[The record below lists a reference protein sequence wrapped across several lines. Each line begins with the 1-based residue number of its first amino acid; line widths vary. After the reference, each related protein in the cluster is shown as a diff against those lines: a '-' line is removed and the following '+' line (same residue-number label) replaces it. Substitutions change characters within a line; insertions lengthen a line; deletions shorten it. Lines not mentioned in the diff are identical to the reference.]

1 MNKKDISFFDDQPI
15 FILDYNS
22 HDILD
27 ANNSAVELYGYSRDE
42 LCEMNLSDLGG
53 KTQRYELLGNQENGS
68 SSRDDIWVH
77 ESKEG
82 DKLFIQFT
90 SHVFSYQGSPVT
102 LAVAHDVASQIEK
115 KEERRTKY
123 PKIFAYQGSSPL
135 AKITWDSD
143 LTVRNWS
150 EKAEELLGWSKG
162 EVIGKGDFFKKL
174 VYPEELEIA
183 RNKIETAAKE
193 HKSSYTSEGKVVT
206 KNGEVLNSKWYNSLI
221 YDGDG
226 NLSSVQ
232 SLITDVS
239 RHKESQELFRTLSE
253 KTLVGVFL
261 IQDNH
266 FLHVNPRFADIFGY
280 EQQEIIDDVTPF
292 DLIHPNDRSSLKRN
306 IVEET
311 NGNPLDNEYEIKGIT
326 KEGRE
331 IDMNLYGSKI
341 KYRGDDAIVGTLIDI
356 TKNKEVMRNYRAS
369 LETFQDLFDSIS
381 DAIYIQD
388 EEGRFLEV
396 NQGAVDMYGYE
407 ESFYIGKTPEVLAAP
422 GKVDLVKTQNHIQ
435 KALNGTPQSFK
446 WWGKRKDGEI
456 FPKEVVAN
464 PGTYFGEDVVIT
476 IARDISYRYNAEEE
490 LRKNEEMFRQLFQN
504 APISIALMDKNQEVR
519 KVNTSFQETF
529 GFSTEEIKGK
539 NIDTVIV
546 PEQERKTAE
555 GISEE
560 IFQGEA
566 AFHTGKR
573 VHKDGSLLDVLIYG
587 VPVNVDDNTIAIY
600 GIYVDITDRKE
611 AEEKVKKSL
620 KEKEVLLSEI
630 HHRVKNNLAVITGL
644 LELQAYNT
652 ESADA
657 SHVLK
662 ASQMRVNSI
671 GLIHEKLY
679 QNENLS
685 EISFGEY
692 LEELVDE
699 ILASVDDEPV
709 DVSVTIDADPINMTI
724 GQAIPCGL
732 ILNETITNAYKHAFI
747 DQEEGN
753 IKVSIHLDGENIV
766 LSVEDDG
773 SGMPE
778 NVGLDKGQSLGFQLI
793 NTLSTQIDA
802 EVWFDEKRETGSR
815 FMLEFE
821 LEKDVDFSSAR

>member
-1 MNKKDISFFDDQPI
+1 MNSKDISFFDDQPI
-15 FILDYNS
+15 FILDHNS

-27 ANNSAVELYGYSRDE
+27 VNNSAVEVYGYSRDE
-42 LCEMNLSDLGG
+42 FCGMNLSDLGE
-53 KTQRYELLGNQENGS
+53 KTQRYELLGSQKNGS
-68 SSRDDIWVH
+68 SSSDDIWVH
-77 ESKEG
+77 QNKEG
-82 DKLFIQFT
+82 DKLFVQFT

-102 LAVAHDVASQIEK
+102 LAVAHDVVSQIEQ
-115 KEERRTKY
+115 KEERRAKY
-123 PKIFAYQGSSPL
+123 PKIFAYQGTSPL
-135 AKITWDSD
+135 AKITWDAD
-143 LTVRNWS
+143 VTVRNWS
-150 EKAEELLGWSKG
+150 PKAEDLLGWSKE
-162 EVIGKGDFFKKL
+162 EVIGKEDFFEKL
-174 VYPEELEIA
+174 VHHEELEAAQNNID
-183 RNKIETAAKE
+183 TAVE
-193 HKSSYTSEGKVVT
+193 NHKSSYTSEGKVVT
-206 KNGEVLNSKWYNSLI
+206 KTGEVLISKWYNSLI
-221 YDGDG
+221 YDGQG

-261 IQDNH
+261 IQDNR

-292 DLIHPNDRSSLKRN
+292 DLIHPDDRSSLKRN
-306 IVEET
+306 IVEEAD
-311 NGNPLDNEYEIKGIT
+311 GNPLDNEYEIKGIT

-341 KYRGDDAIVGTLIDI
+341 TYQGGNAVVGTLIDI

-369 LETFQDLFDSIS
+369 VETFQDLFDSIS

-388 EEGRFLEV
+388 EGGRFLEV

-407 ESFYIGKTPEVLAAP
+407 ESFFLGKTPEVLAAP
-422 GKVDLVKTQNHIQ
+422 GKVDLVKTQDHIQ

-446 WWGKRKDGEI
+446 WWGKRKNGEI

-464 PGTYFGEDVVIT
+464 PGTYFGEDVVIA

-504 APISIALMDKNQEVR
+504 APMSIALLDKNQEVR
-519 KVNTSFQETF
+519 KVNQSFEETF
-529 GFSTEEIKGK
+529 GYNTKEIKGE

-555 GISEE
+555 GISDE

-573 VHKDGSLLDVLIYG
+573 MHKDGTMLDVLIYG

-652 ESADA
+652 ESPDA

-685 EISFGEY
+685 EIAFGEY

-709 DVSVTIDADPINMTI
+709 DVSVTIDADDINMTI

-732 ILNETITNAYKHAFI
+732 ILNEIITNAYKHAYV

-753 IKVSIHLDGENIV
+753 ITVSIHLDEENVV

-773 SGMPE
+773 IGMPDD
-778 NVGLDKGQSLGFQLI
+778 VGLGNVQSLGFQLI
-793 NTLSTQIDA
+793 NTLSTQINA
-802 EVWFDEKRETGSR
+802 EAWFDEDKKPGTR
-815 FMLEFE
+815 FMLKFE
-821 LEKDVDFSSAR
+821 HEKNVDFSSAR